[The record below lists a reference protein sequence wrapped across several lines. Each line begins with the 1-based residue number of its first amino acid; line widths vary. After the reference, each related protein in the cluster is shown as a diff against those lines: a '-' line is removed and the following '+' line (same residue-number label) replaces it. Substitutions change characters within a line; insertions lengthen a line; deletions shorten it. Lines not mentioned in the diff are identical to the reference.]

1 MRPARRIRVRRF
13 ARSPIVVGH
22 QPPPI
27 FRRGP
32 APLARLFLLVC
43 VCLVMLIADL
53 QYRYLEVVRKTVSVV
68 LYPLE
73 IAASAPVEFL
83 SNASRYFSTLVEVQ
97 SENRDLRRKALAD
110 ADRLLRQEELEREN
124 RRLRSLMAMSERVE
138 VRSIAADVLYEA
150 RDAFSRKVILDRG
163 AQNDVAAGR
172 AVVDEL
178 GLVGQVTRV
187 YPIQSE
193 VTLVTDK
200 GAAVPVRIERTGQ
213 RGVAYGGGDGRL
225 ELRYLLANEDV
236 QPGDRLVTSGLDDL
250 FLPGIP
256 VARVVSVD
264 RTRQAFAL
272 IVCEPIARVGQTS
285 QVLILGRA
293 VPAGEPDAAN
303 SSVMED
309 GAATSASAAPPAEAG
324 KKD

>member
-1 MRPARRIRVRRF
+1 
-13 ARSPIVVGH
+13 
-22 QPPPI
+22 
-27 FRRGP
+27 
-32 APLARLFLLVC
+32 
-43 VCLVMLIADL
+43 MLIADL
-53 QYRYLEVVRKTVSVV
+53 QYRYLEVVRKTVSVA

-83 SNASRYFSTLVEVQ
+83 SNASRYFSTLIEVQ
-97 SENRDLRRKALAD
+97 GENRELRRKALAD

-124 RRLRSLMAMSERVE
+124 QRLRALMAMSERVE
-138 VRSIAADVLYEA
+138 LRSIAADVLYEA

-163 AQNDVAAGR
+163 AHNDVTAGR

-200 GAAVPVRIERTGQ
+200 GQAVPVRVERTGQ
-213 RGVAYGGGDGRL
+213 RGVAYGAGDGRL

-272 IVCEPIARVGQTS
+272 IVCEPIARVGQTT

-293 VPAGEPDAAN
+293 VPASAPDAAD
-303 SSVMED
+303 SSVMEE
-309 GAATSASAAPPAEAG
+309 GAAAPAPSGSG
-324 KKD
+324 KKE

>member
-1 MRPARRIRVRRF
+1 M
-13 ARSPIVVGH
+13 VGH

-32 APLARLFLLVC
+32 APLVRLFVLVC
-43 VCLVMLIADL
+43 ICLGMLIADL
-53 QYRYLEVVRKTVSVV
+53 QYRYLDVVRKTVSVV

-73 IAASAPVEFL
+73 MAAAAPVEFL
-83 SNASRYFSTLVEVQ
+83 ANASRYFSTLVEVQ
-97 SENRDLRRKALAD
+97 GENRSLRKKALAD
-110 ADRLLRQEELEREN
+110 ADRLLRQAELEREN
-124 RRLRSLMAMSERVE
+124 ARLRELLEMSNRAP

-163 AQNDVAAGR
+163 AQHDVQPGQ

-178 GLVGQVTRV
+178 GVVGQVTRV
-187 YPIQSE
+187 YPIQAE

-200 GAAVPVRIERTGQ
+200 GQAVPVRIERTGQ
-213 RGVAYGGGDGRL
+213 RGVIYGAGDGRL
-225 ELRYLLANEDV
+225 ELRYLLANADV
-236 QPGDRLVTSGLDDL
+236 QPGDLLVTSGLDDL

-256 VARVVSVD
+256 VAKVVTVD

-272 IVCEPIARVGQTS
+272 IACEPVARVGQTS

-293 VPAGEPDAAN
+293 VPNQPPATEADAGTTP
-303 SSVMED
+303 
-309 GAATSASAAPPAEAG
+309 GAAAPAAKE
-324 KKD
+324 